1 MSFCSAI
8 RLMSAALV
16 KVSLTGRM
24 GGASRFTVFD
34 LLTFAL
40 AKGTLLAKIGFL
52 DAVGAD
58 GYVLAFAGRPRLLG
72 ADALAFM
79 AGAAFLRI

>member
-1 MSFCSAI
+1 
-8 RLMSAALV
+8 LV

-24 GGASRFTVFD
+24 DAASRLTVFD

-40 AKGTLLAKIGFL
+40 AKGTLLATIGFL
-52 DAVGAD
+52 DAD
-58 GYVLAFAGRPRLLG
+58 GVDDYVLAFADRPRLLG
-72 ADALAFM
+72 VAPLALL